1 MSAKSTPMSQVIVVI
16 RKELRDWARDRRSII
31 TVLASSLLAPGLI
44 FFLFNNMASRQ
55 RQVED
60 VTIPIVGAANA
71 PAFVDWLRQQA
82 GVDDFRRPGRC

>member
-1 MSAKSTPMSQVIVVI
+1 MKSTPTSQAIVVI
-16 RKELRDWARDRRSII
+16 RKELRDWSRDRRSII
-31 TVLASSLLAPGLI
+31 TVLASSLLAPALI

-71 PAFVDWLRQQA
+71 PALRRLA
-82 GVDDFRRPGRC
+82 AAASRRHDLRRPGRR